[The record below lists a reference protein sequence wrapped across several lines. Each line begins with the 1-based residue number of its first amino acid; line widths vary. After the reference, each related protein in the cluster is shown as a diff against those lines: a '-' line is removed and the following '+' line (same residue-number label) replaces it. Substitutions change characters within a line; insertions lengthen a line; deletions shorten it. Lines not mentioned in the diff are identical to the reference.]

1 MSGVLAFLSS
11 SHQQSPL
18 ELMTLCCRGS
28 NYFEVDVDVGS
39 SKVATSVCGMV
50 QGALL
55 NLTLDMAITLEGHS
69 EVNSFT
75 QTSVVINSAAL
86 ECACLINHFTVSTVV
101 THGYA
106 VTCLRGHSTTAVT
119 YVYALQWLHMVTWS
133 QYHSGYILLF
143 MPLPLPLPLPC
154 LVLSEG

>member
-1 MSGVLAFLSS
+1 
-11 SHQQSPL
+11 
-18 ELMTLCCRGS
+18 MTFCCRGS

-69 EVNSFT
+69 EVNFL
-75 QTSVVINSAAL
+75 QTNLCSHQQAAL

-101 THGYA
+101 TRGYA

-119 YVYALQWLHMVTWS
+119 YAYTLQWLHMVTWS

-143 MPLPLPLPLPC
+143 MPLPLPLPLPLPC